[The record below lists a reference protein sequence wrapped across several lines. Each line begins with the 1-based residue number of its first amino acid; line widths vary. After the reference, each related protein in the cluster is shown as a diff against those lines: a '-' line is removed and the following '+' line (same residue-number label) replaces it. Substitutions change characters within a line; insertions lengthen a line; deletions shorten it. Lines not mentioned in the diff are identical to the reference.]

1 MSGRIPGSY
10 RPTAGVRYRQWLGRW
25 RLALRLAR
33 RDLRRHTGRA
43 VLIAVMVALPVAAGS
58 FLVTALE
65 SNKPYGPA
73 DAEAELGPGL
83 QAKIEGVGG
92 PIEQFPQGNG
102 ARWFWDPVGWST
114 RQGGEPA
121 TTRYA
126 DLEQDLERL
135 LPDGDRLVRALK
147 GQVRLDEGDGA
158 AMSVA
163 VQTDFT
169 EPDVASRFPV
179 LEGRLPRGGEIAVTE
194 QHRDLGFDLGDTVEI
209 TLRDGTT
216 TTATISGVAP
226 RYIDQI
232 SPVLLP
238 EPGPLT
244 PPEEV
249 ASAGFDFPLWYVTG
263 GGPVT
268 WSDVQEINAAG
279 AFVTSRDVLL
289 DPPPVPGD
297 DSSSWSVSWNSAAVV
312 VALVVV
318 GLLEAVW
325 LIGPA
330 FAVGARRD
338 TRSLAL
344 LAVNGAAAP
353 TLRAVMLA
361 RGLLTGAAGSVVGV
375 GLGIA
380 AAAVLVQAIPDRLP
394 ALRLPEASL
403 AVVLLVGVLLAVAAA
418 WPPARRAARADVVT
432 VLTGRR
438 PEVSTPR
445 WPTVVG
451 AVAAVGGVVLA
462 VVAGAQ
468 EWVVGLAAGIVV
480 ADLGLILACG
490 GIVAL
495 LGRVAHRLPWTWR
508 FALRDAARYR
518 ARTVPAIAAVLVAMA
533 GASAALT
540 YLDAEEVVMELP
552 QYQPWASTGTVALT
566 PGYGRVFSTDESERL
581 QEVVDGTLP
590 DAGPVLT
597 VPVAVG
603 PAGAAADTD
612 GDTVG
617 DSAGDSAGDDEAAAR
632 RGLVDVTV
640 RPVDAASD
648 DHLFVNLDR
657 WPGPVVTDGS
667 DRELLHALGI
677 PEDDL
682 DDVAEALADGRL
694 PLPSAYVDEDGNAH
708 VSVSPALSDV
718 APRSDVVLPAAVV
731 GGLEDRLSNFPILP
745 EAVLDELG
753 AESATGAYLVE
764 NPAVPPEGQITLLRA
779 RVDAEIAGFDPDK
792 ALSLRVESGEHA
804 EQYVS
809 NLVGPFATPWSS
821 GAQPVMGLAVAL
833 AAVFLALSGTWSAV
847 ALSAVDARPDLATLA
862 AVGAAPSA
870 RRRVVAAQAATI
882 SVIGTVLGL
891 VAGTLIGIGWT
902 LLTGYP
908 LAVPWYQLAALT
920 VAVPLLAAVAAWT
933 VTRSGV
939 TLTRRRT

>member
-1 MSGRIPGSY
+1 MSGRVPGTD
-10 RPTAGVRYRQWLGRW
+10 RPTAGVRYRQALGRW
-25 RLALRLAR
+25 RLAFRLAR

-65 SNKPYGPA
+65 SNEPYAPA

-83 QAKIEGVGG
+83 QAKIEGIGG
-92 PIEQFPQGNG
+92 PIEQFRRVDGGQWLWG
-102 ARWFWDPVGWST
+102 PVGWNTSYEDGLTST
-114 RQGGEPA
+114 P
-121 TTRYA
+121 YA
-126 DLEQDLERL
+126 DLEHDLERL

-147 GQVRLDEGDGA
+147 GDVRLKDGEDA

-169 EPDVASRFPV
+169 APDVASRFPV
-179 LEGRLPRGGEIAVTE
+179 LEGRLPRDGEIAVTE
-194 QHRDLGFDLGDTVEI
+194 QHRDLGFDLGDTVEV
-209 TLRDGTT
+209 TFQDGTT

-226 RYIDQI
+226 RYIDMI

-238 EPGPLT
+238 EPGPLV

-249 ASAGFDFPLWYVTG
+249 TSAGIDLPLWYVTG
-263 GGPVT
+263 DEPVT
-268 WSDVQEINAAG
+268 WSDVQDLNAAG

-289 DPPPVPGD
+289 DPPAPVAAERT
-297 DSSSWSVSWNSAAVV
+297 WSGYVDWQSISVL
-312 VALVVV
+312 VALVLV
-318 GLLEAVW
+318 GLLEAIW

-344 LAVNGAAAP
+344 LAVNGAPAA

-361 RGLLTGAAGSVVGV
+361 RGLLTGAVGAVVGL

-380 AAAVLVQAIPDRLP
+380 AAAVLVQALPDRLP
-394 ALRLPEASL
+394 ALRLPGASL
-403 AVVLLVGVLLAVAAA
+403 AVVLLIGVLLAVASA

-432 VLTGRR
+432 VLDGRR
-438 PEVSTPR
+438 PAVSTPR

-451 AVAAVGGVVLA
+451 AAAAVGGVVLA

-468 EWVVGLAAGIVV
+468 KWVIGLAAGIVV

-518 ARTVPAIAAVLVAMA
+518 TRTVPAIAAVLVAMA

-540 YLDAEEVVMELP
+540 YLDAEEVVLELP

-566 PGYGRVFSTDESERL
+566 PGYGQIPAEDESDRL
-581 QEVVDGTLP
+581 QGVVDGALP
-590 DAGPVLT
+590 DAGPVLA
-597 VPVAVG
+597 VPVAVN
-603 PAGAAADTD
+603 PADATGGGGA
-612 GDTVG
+612 
-617 DSAGDSAGDDEAAAR
+617 DSR
-632 RGLVDVTV
+632 RGLIDVSV
-640 RPVDAASD
+640 HPVDAADSGS
-648 DHLFVNLDR
+648 HLFVDLGR

-677 PEDDL
+677 PENHL
-682 DDVAEALADGRL
+682 DEVAEALADGRL
-694 PLPSAYVDEDGNAH
+694 PLPSSHVDENGNAN
-708 VSVSPALSDV
+708 VSVREAAGDVSPSK
-718 APRSDVVLPAAVV
+718 DVVLPAVVV
-731 GGLEDRLSNFPILP
+731 GSPGEQIPNLPILP
-745 EAVLDELG
+745 EALLDELG

-764 NPAVPPEGQITLLRA
+764 NPAVPSDEQVTLLQARA
-779 RVDAEIAGFDPDK
+779 DAELVGFDADRALRVD
-792 ALSLRVESGEHA
+792 VESGEHPD
-804 EQYVS
+804 QYVS
-809 NLVGPFATPWSS
+809 NLVGTFATPWSND
-821 GAQPVMGLAVAL
+821 ARPVMGLAIAL
-833 AAVFLALSGTWSAV
+833 AAVFLALVGTWSAV

-862 AVGAAPSA
+862 AVGAGPSA

-882 SVIGTVLGL
+882 SVIGSVLGL
-891 VAGTLIGIGWT
+891 VAGTLIGVGWT
-902 LLTGYP
+902 LLTAYP
-908 LAVPWYQLAALT
+908 LAVPWRQLAALA

-939 TLTRRRT
+939 TLTRRRS